1 MEPLNDNE
9 LNQLLR
15 RWEAPDAPQSLQPPS
30 APKASLW
37 QWLWTG
43 RIPVPVPVGVLL
55 FAVVAMLV
63 VVSLKTKPVIPVS
76 PEPLGNSFH
85 TGPASEP
92 SQPDSAPK
100 IAPPPQRQ
108 ASPEA
113 APHSESAALAGFR
126 PVIQV
131 EPRVIGVAK

>member
-15 RWEAPDAPQSLQPPS
+15 RWEAPDAPQSLQIPS

-43 RIPVPVPVGVLL
+43 RIPVPVPIGVVL
-55 FAVVAMLV
+55 FAFVAMLF
-63 VVSLKTKPVIPVS
+63 VVSLKTKPVVPAAAEPV
-76 PEPLGNSFH
+76 GNAVH

-92 SQPDSAPK
+92 AQPDAAPK
-100 IAPPPQRQ
+100 IAPPPQKQ
-108 ASPEA
+108 ASPET
-113 APHSESAALAGFR
+113 APHPESAALAGFR
-126 PVIQV
+126 PVFQV
-131 EPRVIGVAK
+131 EPKVIGVAR